1 MIMATWVTAGFAALA
16 IAAVAGW
23 VLYMRSIDQPSYD
36 LVVKHGN
43 IEVRDYGAMTV
54 AEVTRRGDRDSA
66 VRAGFRPLARYIFA
80 KDRPGEK
87 IAMTAPVTQQ
97 VERMP
102 DPNEGSGDQTWKV
115 HFIMPEGKEPGTLPK
130 PSDEDVRLLRIEAKR
145 HAAIRFSGR
154 ADDRLIKANESRLR
168 SWLDEYG
175 YTAVGPAVYAY
186 YDDPFT
192 PGMFRRNEVL
202 FEVQR

>member
-1 MIMATWVTAGFAALA
+1 
-16 IAAVAGW
+16 
-23 VLYMRSIDQPSYD
+23 
-36 LVVKHGN
+36 
-43 IEVRDYGAMTV
+43 
-54 AEVTRRGDRDSA
+54 
-66 VRAGFRPLARYIFA
+66 
-80 KDRPGEK
+80 
-87 IAMTAPVTQQ
+87 
-97 VERMP
+97 
-102 DPNEGSGDQTWKV
+102 V